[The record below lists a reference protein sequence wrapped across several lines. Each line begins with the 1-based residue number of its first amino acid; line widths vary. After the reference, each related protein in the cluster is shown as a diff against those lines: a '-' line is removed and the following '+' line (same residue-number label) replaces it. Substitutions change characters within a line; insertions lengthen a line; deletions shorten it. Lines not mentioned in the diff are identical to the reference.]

1 MARYSGKNTDSKS
14 AKGSSRGSSRGPII
28 GATSVTLTTEQQIEL
43 DAINVEIQEFKN
55 EINRVR
61 RRKDQVEDILD
72 NFEQIAVGNLLV
84 DILPDENSD
93 EIKNSK
99 IVSKA
104 EIFEKLNISVDDINN
119 NSRRARAGKIVT
131 KVFKLEL
138 VKELIDQS
146 SELNENELYATVMR
160 DVIYDVSIDGTTG
173 IFATNDNQVR
183 RAREKIED
191 VLDEIE
197 SDE

>member
-14 AKGSSRGSSRGPII
+14 TKGSNSGPNL
-28 GATSVTLTTEQQIEL
+28 GATSITLTTEQQTEL
-43 DAINVEIQEFKN
+43 NAINEEIQEFKS

-99 IVSKA
+99 IVSKT
-104 EIFEKLNISVDDINN
+104 EIFEKLNISEDDINN
-119 NSRRARAGKIVT
+119 NSRKARAGKIVT

-138 VKELIDQS
+138 IKELIDQS
-146 SELNENELYATVMR
+146 SELNENELYAAVMR
-160 DVIYDVSIDGTTG
+160 DVIYDVSIGGT
-173 IFATNDNQVR
+173 DNQVR
-183 RAREKIED
+183 RAREKVED

>member
-14 AKGSSRGSSRGPII
+14 TKSSNSGPSL

-99 IVSKA
+99 IVSKT
-104 EIFEKLNISVDDINN
+104 EIFEKLNISEDDINN
-119 NSRRARAGKIVT
+119 NSRKARAGKIVT
-131 KVFKLEL
+131 KVFK
-138 VKELIDQS
+138 
-146 SELNENELYATVMR
+146 
-160 DVIYDVSIDGTTG
+160 
-173 IFATNDNQVR
+173 
-183 RAREKIED
+183 
-191 VLDEIE
+191 
-197 SDE
+197 

>member
-14 AKGSSRGSSRGPII
+14 TKGSNRGPNL
-28 GATSVTLTTEQQIEL
+28 GATSTLLTSEQQTEL
-43 DAINVEIQEFKN
+43 RAINVEIQEFKS

-138 VKELIDQS
+138 IKELIDQS
-146 SELNENELYATVMR
+146 SELNENELYAAVMR
-160 DVIYDVSIDGTTG
+160 DVIYDVSIGGSAQT
-173 IFATNDNQVR
+173 VR
-183 RAREKIED
+183 RAREKVED

>member
-14 AKGSSRGSSRGPII
+14 TKGSNNGLNP
-28 GATSVTLTTEQQIEL
+28 GATSITLTAEQQTEI
-43 DAINVEIQEFKN
+43 DAINAEIQEFNN

-72 NFEQIAVGNLLV
+72 NFEQIVVGNLLV
-84 DILPDENSD
+84 DILPDEDSD

-104 EIFEKLNISVDDINN
+104 EIFEKLNISGDDINN
-119 NSRRARAGKIVT
+119 NSRKARAGKIVT

-146 SELNENELYATVMR
+146 SELSENELYATVMR
-160 DVIYDVSIDGTTG
+160 DVIYDVRIDGT
-173 IFATNDNQVR
+173 NNQVR

>member
-14 AKGSSRGSSRGPII
+14 AKGSSRGSSSGPSL
-28 GATSVTLTTEQQIEL
+28 GATSVTLTTEQQTEL
-43 DAINVEIQEFKN
+43 NAINAEIQEFKS

-99 IVSKA
+99 IVSKT
-104 EIFEKLNISVDDINN
+104 EIFEKLNISEGDINN
-119 NSRRARAGKIVT
+119 NSRKARAGKIIT

-146 SELNENELYATVMR
+146 SELNEDELYATIIR
-160 DVIYDVSIDGTTG
+160 DVIYTTTISGT
-173 IFATNDNQVR
+173 NNQIR

>member
-28 GATSVTLTTEQQIEL
+28 GATSVTLTTEQQTEL
-43 DAINVEIQEFKN
+43 NAINAEIQEFKN

-99 IVSKA
+99 IVSKT

-119 NSRRARAGKIVT
+119 NSRKARAGKIVT

-138 VKELIDQS
+138 IKELIDQS

-160 DVIYDVSIDGTTG
+160 DVIYDVSISGTNN
-173 IFATNDNQVR
+173 AVR
-183 RAREKIED
+183 RAREKVED

>member
-14 AKGSSRGSSRGPII
+14 TRGSNNGLNS
-28 GATSVTLTTEQQIEL
+28 GATSIALTAEQQTEI

-99 IVSKA
+99 IVSKT
-104 EIFEKLNISVDDINN
+104 EIFEKLNISEDDINN
-119 NSRRARAGKIVT
+119 NSRKARAGKIIT

-146 SELNENELYATVMR
+146 SELNEDELYATIIR
-160 DVIYDVSIDGTTG
+160 DVIYTTTISGT
-173 IFATNDNQVR
+173 NNQIR

>member
-1 MARYSGKNTDSKS
+1 MARYSSKNIDSKS

-28 GATSVTLTTEQQIEL
+28 GATSVTLTAEQQIEL

-55 EINRVR
+55 EIDRVR

-72 NFEQIAVGNLLV
+72 NFEQIAVGSLLV
-84 DILPDENSD
+84 DILPDEDSD

-104 EIFEKLNISVDDINN
+104 EIFEKLNISEDDINN
-119 NSRRARAGKIVT
+119 DTSKARAGKIIT
-131 KVFKLEL
+131 KAFKLKL

-160 DVIYDVSIDGTTG
+160 DVIYDVSIGGT
-173 IFATNDNQVR
+173 DRQVR
-183 RAREKIED
+183 RAREKVED

>member
-1 MARYSGKNTDSKS
+1 MARYSSKNIDSKS

-55 EINRVR
+55 EIDRVR

-72 NFEQIAVGNLLV
+72 NFEQIAVGSLLV
-84 DILPDENSD
+84 DILPDEDSD

-104 EIFEKLNISVDDINN
+104 EIFEKLNISEDDINN
-119 NSRRARAGKIVT
+119 DTSKARAGKIIT
-131 KVFKLEL
+131 KAFKLKL

-146 SELNENELYATVMR
+146 SELNENELYAIVIR
-160 DVIYDVSIDGTTG
+160 DIIYDVSIDNVTG
-173 IFATNDNQVR
+173 DTNNKIKS
-183 RAREKIED
+183 AREQVED

>member
-1 MARYSGKNTDSKS
+1 MARYSSKNIDSKS

-28 GATSVTLTTEQQIEL
+28 GATSVTLTAEQQIEL

-55 EINRVR
+55 EIDRVR

-72 NFEQIAVGNLLV
+72 NFEQIAVGSLLV
-84 DILPDENSD
+84 DILPDEDSD

-119 NSRRARAGKIVT
+119 NSRKARAGKIIT
-131 KVFKLEL
+131 KAFKLKL

-146 SELNENELYATVMR
+146 SELNENELYAIVIR
-160 DVIYDVSIDGTTG
+160 DIIYDVSIDNVTG
-173 IFATNDNQVR
+173 DTNNKIKS
-183 RAREKIED
+183 AREQVED